1 MSGFFGGQKKPFA
14 TYIFPLPPTDPHNI
28 CLRMTQRSDYREL
41 KRLIQVAQE
50 GTLVRQPV

>member
-41 KRLIQVAQE
+41 KHLIQVAQE